1 MSNGLTVDDLNPLA
15 RQTGR
20 TWTMTYP
27 VEIERSGIDLLTTR
41 RIACS
46 HARMAAAKRVPV
58 SARASGRPRA
68 GGADKEPLQ
77 VRIPVAVKRRFKSHA
92 ALRGL
97 EPHELFV
104 EMWERYEASLKSE
117 TGQGRG
123 N

>member
-1 MSNGLTVDDLNPLA
+1 MSNGRTVDDLNQPA

-20 TWTMTYP
+20 IWTTTYP
-27 VEIERSGIDLLTTR
+27 SDVERSGVNLLTTR
-41 RIACS
+41 RLACS
-46 HARMAAAKRVPV
+46 HARMTAAKRVPV
-58 SARASGRPRA
+58 SLRASGRPRA